1 MPMKVIHLPSVKEKN
16 NLMEEQEVEGNELY
30 YVA

>member
-1 MPMKVIHLPSVKEKN
+1 MPMKVIHLRSIKEKK
-16 NLMEEQEVEGNELY
+16 NLSEEQEVEGNELY